1 MKNDLLRARY
11 VTFALLGLVLTFYLS
26 IALNW
31 SFWLAGAAGFAT
43 AAALVVVL
51 EIWTRLFSRRAAVSD
66 GLRDVLGSELR
77 IQTQL
82 ALVFQQKI
90 IEACSERDIL
100 EATLQTGGSLLHA
113 QGASF
118 VPFDE
123 YAQSLPALMQ
133 GDVPASAL
141 QTWSA
146 RLKMPETRTTCKNC
160 QVLHGGLGCV
170 LIPTEVERVASARC
184 FPLMVAGR
192 EAGVVNFFFPKDCEL
207 ASAERIFLI
216 EILFL
221 AGQAL
226 ENLRSRDQEIIA
238 LRYLQTVSAPKSD
251 LTLLLNNLLENVQ
264 RALDTD
270 FALLYLPGGLQSG
283 IVSAPVLLSVLR
295 SDSIL
300 PIDIPDQTFLD
311 GLWQSALKSGQSI
324 SLENV
329 NINNREMWKVLLTV
343 PLVWHEKSPAG
354 VMVLGSNSSQ
364 AFAPRQRVLL
374 ETLAAQAALLIQN
387 ARLMVQVEYQAVV
400 DERARL
406 AREIHDGLAQTLAF
420 LKIQAAQMQSYLS
433 RGELDRLTNTLQ
445 ANYRT
450 LSDAYLDARQAID
463 NLRRTPASSLRD
475 WVGTVIVDFEQGS
488 GLKVELDDACLDSA
502 QFAPNVQAQL
512 IRIVQEAFSNIRK
525 HAQASHVWLIARKRD
540 SLFFLAVRDDGSGF
554 QPEQIELASRY
565 GLRGMRER
573 ADGIGA
579 DFQIISRPGEGTTIS
594 LSLPVSVEE
603 EL

>member
-11 VTFALLGLVLTFYLS
+11 VTFVLLGLVLTFYLS

-51 EIWTRLFSRRAAVSD
+51 EIWTAVSA
-66 GLRDVLGSELR
+66 GLGDVLGSEL
-77 IQTQL
+77 QTDTQL
-82 ALVFQQKI
+82 ALVFQRKI

-100 EATLQTGGSLLHA
+100 EATLQTGTNLLHA

-146 RLKMPETRTTCKNC
+146 RLKTPETRATCKNC
-160 QVLHGGLGCV
+160 QVLHGGPGCV
-170 LIPTEVERVASARC
+170 LIPAESERVASVRC
-184 FPLMVAGR
+184 FPLIVAGR
-192 EAGVVNFFFPKDCEL
+192 EAGAVNFFFLKDCEL
-207 ASAERIFLI
+207 ASAERTFLI
-216 EILFL
+216 EILRVT
-221 AGQAL
+221 GQAL
-226 ENLRSRDQEIIA
+226 ENLRSREQEITA

-329 NINNREMWKVLLTV
+329 NINNREMWKVLLAV

-488 GLKVELDDACLDSA
+488 GLKVELDDSCLDSA

-525 HAQASHVWLIARKRD
+525 HAQSSHVWLIARERD
-540 SLFFLAVRDDGSGF
+540 GLFFLAVRDDGSGF
-554 QPEQIELASRY
+554 QPDQIESASRY